1 MFYISP
7 QLERTGTNSLEEN
20 SKPVNHPSLSIQRL
34 IKIQLLLDFRNL
46 YFPAVTLNFI
56 KLKMIGPLMHW
67 TGDILMYNH
76 RNF

>member
-1 MFYISP
+1 MSANKLATWVSVNFE
-7 QLERTGTNSLEEN
+7 LEKSVKMTEFGKS
-20 SKPVNHPSLSIQRL
+20 SIQCL
-34 IKIQLLLDFRNL
+34 IKIQLLLDFRNQ